1 MDSTVLM
8 VLHIYDA
15 GKTREPVRLFEKK
28 DCSDL
33 LGIMSSL

>member
-8 VLHIYDA
+8 VSHIYDA
-15 GKTREPVRLFEKK
+15 EKNQGSCPAIRKK